1 MKRAEWGVVASICT
15 SIATMIF
22 TVGFVY
28 GEVQDHGRRLLI
40 VEAKSDAMQTT
51 MARIDANVSFLA
63 DRAKEDRA
71 TILDRERR

>member
-1 MKRAEWGVVASICT
+1 
-15 SIATMIF
+15 MIF